1 MHVRSKE
8 GPMEKPR
15 EWILW
20 VIPCI
25 VLGYAFSVA
34 LGQTGPTVASLAFSP
49 STIAGGTGGTST
61 GTVTLNGLA
70 PAGGTLV
77 ALSSSNPGLAAS
89 RPTVLVG
96 EGTGSATFTVATNGR
111 YRRYSGL
118 SFSATIS
125 ASANGSTQTATL
137 TVTVQPMPADIR
149 NDSTQRH
156 GTVCGG
162 SFPASSGE
170 QGILYTCFDG
180 PNPGTVGTCTFNAEC
195 LAAGCQT
202 EMSRNFAFNDACAS
216 SGPYPIALSPG
227 LIESGSASQGTLSL
241 PSPAPSGSDALVGS
255 SNSQATAFP
264 TGFSP
269 ITTGATNAG
278 FRVATSILPSI
289 EFSSVGANIEIPVP
303 ISGGGTFLSHR
314 LGLTWVAMTPPNPPP
329 AQPIPTLGQV
339 SVDIDPV
346 IGGSSSF
353 ASIWLSAVSTSGG
366 PTIAM
371 TSNNPQVASVPPS
384 VTIPPGSN
392 VENVTIATSPVAST
406 TTVTITGTDG
416 PRSLSDTLTVQASS
430 CTPTT
435 CTAQGKNCGSISDGC
450 GGTLTCGTCVA
461 TQTCISNVCTASC
474 TPTTCAAQ
482 GKNCGSIP
490 DGCGGTLTCGT
501 CGSGQTCTNNVCVSG
516 GVSVTLSSLTLNP
529 TSVSGGDDSRG
540 TVALTATASANTTVN
555 LSSSNSSVA
564 SVPSTVTVAAGA
576 RSATFTIRT
585 NRVSNSTS
593 VTITGSQ
600 GGVTKP
606 ATLTV
611 TTGGRH

>member
-1 MHVRSKE
+1 
-8 GPMEKPR
+8 MEKPR
-15 EWILW
+15 GWILW

-34 LGQTGPTVASLAFSP
+34 LGQTGPTVASLVLSP

-96 EGTGSATFTVATNGR
+96 EGTGSATFTVATNVR

-241 PSPAPSGSDALVGS
+241 ASPAPSGSDAMATAG
-255 SNSQATAFP
+255 NSQATAFP
-264 TGFSP
+264 TGFFP
-269 ITTGATNAG
+269 IPTGATAVP
-278 FRVATSILPSI
+278 FHVATSILPSI
-289 EFSSVGANIEIPVP
+289 EFSAVGTSIEIPVP
-303 ISGGGTFLSHR
+303 IKKGGIFLSHR
-314 LGLTWVAMTPPNPPP
+314 LGLAWLAMTPPEPPP
-329 AQPIPTLGQV
+329 AQPVQTLGQL
-339 SVDIDPV
+339 SVDGDPV
-346 IGGSSSF
+346 TGGNNSI
-353 ASIWLSAVSTSGG
+353 ASVWLSAVSASGG
-366 PTIAM
+366 PTIAL
-371 TSNNPQVASVPPS
+371 SSDNPQVASVPPS
-384 VTIPPGSN
+384 VTISAGSN
-392 VENVTIATSPVAST
+392 VEIVTITTAPVATT
-406 TTVTITGTDG
+406 TTVTLTATEGS
-416 PRSLSDTLTVQASS
+416 RSYSDTITVVPEN
-430 CTPTT
+430 CVPTT
-435 CTAQGKNCGSISDGC
+435 CAGQGFNCASISDGC
-450 GGTLTCGTCVA
+450 GLTV
-461 TQTCISNVCTASC
+461 
-474 TPTTCAAQ
+474 
-482 GKNCGSIP
+482 
-490 DGCGGTLTCGT
+490 DCGT
-501 CGSGQTCTNNVCVSG
+501 CGRHEMCVNNVC
-516 GVSVTLSSLTLNP
+516 T
-529 TSVSGGDDSRG
+529 R
-540 TVALTATASANTTVN
+540 
-555 LSSSNSSVA
+555 
-564 SVPSTVTVAAGA
+564 
-576 RSATFTIRT
+576 
-585 NRVSNSTS
+585 
-593 VTITGSQ
+593 
-600 GGVTKP
+600 K
-606 ATLTV
+606 
-611 TTGGRH
+611 